1 MIFFQATEAGPDF
14 SAGLETFYLELEELE
29 QSEARKEEETKD
41 FKKRKLDILE
51 RLTVAAEALL
61 SVQTPN
67 KVSWSLPVGQELY
80 VVPDAWTIPITKS
93 CTMCTWNY

>member
-1 MIFFQATEAGPDF
+1 MIFFQATEAGLDF

-67 KVSWSLPVGQELY
+67 KVS
-80 VVPDAWTIPITKS
+80 
-93 CTMCTWNY
+93 